1 MSISSILNI
10 TKQALADQQ
19 SAINT
24 VAKNISNINTDGYKR
39 RRVDLL
45 GLNSQQ
51 AGFNNKITA
60 DNVTRI
66 RQRFVE
72 NQLFYENQN
81 LGKYQ
86 TDEMIMT
93 QIENIFGEPLEA
105 GLSNIMSE
113 FWNSWGDLTNDPES
127 QYARTIVRDK
137 GVLLSKTFNRI
148 YSDLDNLNQQIN
160 TDIQDK
166 VTQVNQI
173 VDQINSISKQ
183 VSANYSNDLMDQR
196 DLLISNLS
204 NLINIDI
211 REGSNG
217 EVTISTDGQILV
229 SNDYVNNLSVNIS
242 REGGITTANIQL
254 VDGKRLVDINSGEL
268 GSLIEINNRYIPDY
282 ISKLNTLASSIA
294 EQVNA
299 IHSKGYSVDGTTG
312 INFFADDVTG
322 ANNLRVSNDVFIN
335 PSVIASAES
344 SGKPG
349 DSSIA
354 QEVFD
359 LQFYQ
364 GIQGNTVFDFY
375 NTTIS
380 QIGSHVQESGFL
392 RKSEEMV
399 VQNLKNQRDSV
410 SGVSLDEEMTNLI
423 EYEQA
428 YQAAAQV
435 VATVDEMMQ
444 TVLNML

>member
-10 TKQALADQQ
+10 TKQALADQR
-19 SAINT
+19 SAVNT

-39 RRVDLL
+39 RRID
-45 GLNSQQ
+45 LNSHQ
-51 AGFNNKITA
+51 AMFNSKVTA
-60 DNVTRI
+60 DNITRI

-93 QIENIFGEPLEA
+93 QIENIFGEPLES

-113 FWNSWGDLTNDPES
+113 FWNSWGDLANDPES

-137 GVLLSKTFNRI
+137 GVSLSKTFNRI
-148 YSDLDNLNQQIN
+148 YSDLDNINQQIN
-160 TDIQDK
+160 KDIQDK
-166 VTQVNQI
+166 VNQVNQI
-173 VDQINSISKQ
+173 VDQINSINKQ
-183 VSANYSNDLMDQR
+183 VSANNSDDLMDQR

-211 REGSNG
+211 REGLNG
-217 EVTISTDGQILV
+217 KVTISTDGQILV
-229 SNDYVNNLSVNIS
+229 SNGYVNNLSVNIS
-242 REGGITTANIQL
+242 REGSITTANIQL
-254 VDGKRLVDINSGEL
+254 VDGKSLVDINSGEL

-322 ANNLRVSNDVFIN
+322 ANNLRVSDEVFSD
-335 PSVIASAES
+335 PSVISTS
-344 SGKPG
+344 SLINEPG
-349 DSSIA
+349 DGSIA
-354 QEVFD
+354 QSVFD

-364 GIQGNTVFDFY
+364 GVEGNTVFDFY
-375 NTTIS
+375 NTIIG
-380 QIGSHVQESGFL
+380 QIGSQVQESGFL
-392 RKSEEMV
+392 KKSQEMV

-410 SGVSLDEEMTNLI
+410 SGVSLDEEMVNLI
-423 EYEQA
+423 EHEQA
-428 YQAAAQV
+428 YQAAARMV
-435 VATVDEMMQ
+435 STVDEMMQ